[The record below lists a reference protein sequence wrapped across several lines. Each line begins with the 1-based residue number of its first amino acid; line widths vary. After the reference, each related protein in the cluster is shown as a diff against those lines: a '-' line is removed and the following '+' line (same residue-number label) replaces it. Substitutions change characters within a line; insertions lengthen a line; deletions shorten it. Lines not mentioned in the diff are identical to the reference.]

1 MLFLTRLFGGTGDLE
16 RQFEFVLNGWIN
28 VSKFRRLEHDKDPIA
43 GDRDGTCNMTIRNK
57 PIKKALHG
65 LPWFTTVKGGA
76 YVLLPGL
83 RALRSLGNALSAR
96 ITRIRLCRAGSLHM
110 KLRVPAWRD
119 TLGKDAVAGLVL
131 GVESV
136 PDGLAAGLLAGVNPL
151 AGLYAYLFGTI
162 GGSFFTGSAFMAVQA
177 TGAMAIVVADVPAV
191 HSADDPARALFT
203 LSVLTGVVMLAAGL
217 LRLGSVLRFVSNAV
231 MVGFISAV
239 GVNIILG
246 QLANLTGYK
255 AEGANR
261 VVRAIN
267 TLVHPGELHLQ
278 SLAIGVVTVALILVL
293 ERTRLGPLGLV
304 LAVIVA
310 SAGVAV
316 LGWHGVATV
325 GELSKIPRALPLPEV
340 PMLRLVPS
348 LVIPAVSLAFVG
360 LIQGA
365 AISASFPNPDGRYPD
380 ASRDF
385 IGQGAANV
393 IAGIFRGMPVGGSMS
408 ATSLNKSAGARS
420 RIALMI
426 AGVVMAVVILA
437 FAGLVGHIAMPALAG
452 LLILVGFR
460 TIKPDDLRSVWKTG
474 TVQKAVLATTFVLTM
489 VIPLQYAVLAGVG
502 LSAILH
508 VVRQSNQ
515 ITIKRWRL
523 DPDGNL
529 IETDP
534 PAQLPANEV
543 VVLQPYGSLFFAAA
557 PVLESQLPAPAD
569 AGTGNSV
576 VILRLRGRTDLG
588 TTFMDVLRR
597 YAQTLTANGSKLV
610 IVSASERIQEQL
622 RVTGVTDL
630 ITSENIY
637 TGDERVGATLKRAYA
652 DATAWIEH
660 NQHATGTD
668 TR

>member
-1 MLFLTRLFGGTGDLE
+1 
-16 RQFEFVLNGWIN
+16 
-28 VSKFRRLEHDKDPIA
+28 
-43 GDRDGTCNMTIRNK
+43 
-57 PIKKALHG
+57 
-65 LPWFTTVKGGA
+65 
-76 YVLLPGL
+76 
-83 RALRSLGNALSAR
+83 
-96 ITRIRLCRAGSLHM
+96 M
-110 KLRVPAWRD
+110 KLRVPVRRD
-119 TLGKDAVAGLVL
+119 TLRKDAVAGLVL

-162 GGSFFTGSAFMAVQA
+162 GGSLFTSSAFMAVQA
-177 TGAMAIVVADVPAV
+177 TGAMAIVIADVPAV

-203 LSVLTGVVMLAAGL
+203 LSVLTGVVMLAAGF

-261 VVRAIN
+261 VVRAVN
-267 TLVHPGELHLQ
+267 TVIHPGELHLQ
-278 SLAIGVVTVALILVL
+278 SLAIGIVTVALILLL
-293 ERTRLGPLGLV
+293 ERTRAGPLGLV
-304 LAVIVA
+304 LAVIITSA
-310 SAGVAV
+310 SVAV
-316 LGWHGVATV
+316 LGWGGVATV
-325 GELSKIPRALPLPEV
+325 GELSEIPRALPLPEA

-348 LVIPAVSLAFVG
+348 LVVPAVSLAFVG
-360 LIQGA
+360 LVQGA
-365 AISASFPNPDGRYPD
+365 AISAGFPNPDGRYPD

-408 ATSLNKSAGARS
+408 ATSLNKAAGARS
-420 RIALMI
+420 RIALVI
-426 AGVVMAVVILA
+426 AGAVMAVVILA
-437 FAGLVGHIAMPALAG
+437 FAGLVGHIALPALAG
-452 LLILVGFR
+452 LLMLVGFR

-474 TVQKAVLATTFVLTM
+474 TVQKAVLATSFALTM

-502 LSAILH
+502 LSVILH

-515 ITIKRWRL
+515 VTIKRWRL

-534 PAQLPANEV
+534 PAQLPAGEV
-543 VVLQPYGSLFFAAA
+543 VALQPYGSLFFAAA
-557 PVLESQLPAPAD
+557 PVLESQLPAPA
-569 AGTGNSV
+569 ATSLNSV

-597 YAQTLTANGSKLV
+597 YAEALTAASSKLV

-630 ITSENIY
+630 ISPQDIY
-637 TGDERVGATLKRAYA
+637 AGDERVGATLKRAYA
-652 DATAWIEH
+652 DATSWIEH
-660 NQHATGTD
+660 NQPATGTD
-668 TR
+668 AR

>member
-1 MLFLTRLFGGTGDLE
+1 
-16 RQFEFVLNGWIN
+16 
-28 VSKFRRLEHDKDPIA
+28 
-43 GDRDGTCNMTIRNK
+43 
-57 PIKKALHG
+57 
-65 LPWFTTVKGGA
+65 
-76 YVLLPGL
+76 
-83 RALRSLGNALSAR
+83 
-96 ITRIRLCRAGSLHM
+96 M
-110 KLRVPAWRD
+110 KLRVPVRRD
-119 TLGKDAVAGLVL
+119 TLRKDAVAGLVL
-131 GVESV
+131 GIESV

-162 GGSFFTGSAFMAVQA
+162 GGSLFTSSAFMAVQA
-177 TGAMAIVVADVPAV
+177 TGAMAIVIADVPAV

-203 LSVLTGVVMLAAGL
+203 LSVLTGIVMLAAGL

-261 VVRAIN
+261 VVRAVN
-267 TLVHPGELHLQ
+267 TVIHPGELHLQ
-278 SLAIGVVTVALILVL
+278 SLAIGAVTVALILVL
-293 ERTRLGPLGLV
+293 ERTRAGPLGLV
-304 LAVIVA
+304 LAVIIT
-310 SAGVAV
+310 SAGVAI
-316 LGWHGVATV
+316 LGWGGVATV
-325 GELSKIPRALPLPEV
+325 RELSEVPRSLPLPEA

-360 LIQGA
+360 LVQGA
-365 AISASFPNPDGRYPD
+365 AISAGFPNPDGRYPD

-393 IAGIFRGMPVGGSMS
+393 ITGIFRGMPVGGSMS
-408 ATSLNKSAGARS
+408 ATSLNKAAGARS

-426 AGVVMAVVILA
+426 ASAVMAVVIIA

-474 TVQKAVLATTFVLTM
+474 TVQKTVLATSFALTM
-489 VIPLQYAVLAGVG
+489 IIPLQYAVLAGVG
-502 LSAILH
+502 LSVILH

-515 ITIKRWRL
+515 VTIKRWRL

-534 PAQLPANEV
+534 PAQLPSNEV
-543 VVLQPYGSLFFAAA
+543 VALQPYGSLFFAAA
-557 PVLESQLPAPAD
+557 PVLESQLPAPA
-569 AGTGNSV
+569 ATSLNSV

-597 YAQTLTANGSKLV
+597 YAQALTAAGSKLV

-630 ITSENIY
+630 ISPENIY
-637 TGDERVGATLKRAYA
+637 AGDERVGATLKRAYA
-652 DATAWIEH
+652 DAMTWIER
-660 NQHATGTD
+660 NS
-668 TR
+668 

>member
-1 MLFLTRLFGGTGDLE
+1 
-16 RQFEFVLNGWIN
+16 
-28 VSKFRRLEHDKDPIA
+28 
-43 GDRDGTCNMTIRNK
+43 
-57 PIKKALHG
+57 
-65 LPWFTTVKGGA
+65 
-76 YVLLPGL
+76 
-83 RALRSLGNALSAR
+83 
-96 ITRIRLCRAGSLHM
+96 M
-110 KLRVPAWRD
+110 KLRVPVRRD

-162 GGSFFTGSAFMAVQA
+162 GGSLFTSSAFMAVQA
-177 TGAMAIVVADVPAV
+177 TGAMAIIIADVPAV

-203 LSVLTGVVMLAAGL
+203 LSVLTGVVMLAAGF

-261 VVRAIN
+261 VVRAVN
-267 TLVHPGELHLQ
+267 TLIHPGELHLQ
-278 SLAIGVVTVALILVL
+278 SLAIGVVTIALILVL
-293 ERTRLGPLGLV
+293 ERTKAGPLGLV
-304 LAVIVA
+304 LAVIVT

-316 LGWHGVATV
+316 LGWGGVATV
-325 GELSKIPRALPLPEV
+325 RELSEVPRALPLPEA

-348 LVIPAVSLAFVG
+348 LVVPAISLAFVG
-360 LIQGA
+360 LVQGA
-365 AISASFPNPDGRYPD
+365 AISAGFPNPDGRYPD

-426 AGVVMAVVILA
+426 AGVVMAVVIIA

-452 LLILVGFR
+452 LLMLVGYR
-460 TIKPDDLRSVWKTG
+460 TIKPDDLQSVWKTG
-474 TVQKAVLATTFVLTM
+474 AVQKAVLATSFALTM

-502 LSAILH
+502 LSVILH

-515 ITIKRWRL
+515 VTIKRWRL

-534 PAQLPANEV
+534 PAQLPAGEV
-543 VVLQPYGSLFFAAA
+543 VALQPYGTLFFAAA
-557 PVLESQLPAPAD
+557 PVLESQLPAPA
-569 AGTGNSV
+569 AISLNSV

-597 YAQTLTANGSKLV
+597 YAQALTAAGSKLV

-630 ITSENIY
+630 ITPENIY
-637 TGDERVGATLKRAYA
+637 AGDERVGATLKRAYA

-668 TR
+668 AR